1 LPRSSHQ
8 RGSCISF
15 SRTRCCALQCLSFVL
30 VLRATT
36 VTMATELEA
45 LRAELRAC
53 MVALQEQV
61 FERQRG
67 LEESLKDWIAAELAK
82 QKGEMARTLDQVE
95 DDRWQS
101 QNFSEQ
107 IALRL
112 ATLEKNL
119 SSLQNESQERSA
131 LPHLFAGVGRALTS
145 CGDDPSSSRG
155 PWQAEEQSPWRTL
168 SLQESSSF
176 VDARLSALEVS
187 VSGLD
192 NRGCTSLPQEQ
203 RLEGLDSRVEGLDSR
218 VSRMEARW
226 AQQCSLSSG
235 AVPASPGRKSE
246 LLLTSTRT
254 GGSHGSATR
263 ASQNSAGVS
272 ERSSNASQ
280 SKASQRLC
288 QVEPIDGSPS
298 PRVVGST

>member
-1 LPRSSHQ
+1 
-8 RGSCISF
+8 
-15 SRTRCCALQCLSFVL
+15 
-30 VLRATT
+30 
-36 VTMATELEA
+36 MAAEIEA
-45 LRAELRAC
+45 LRAELRAS
-53 MVALQEQV
+53 MVTLQEQV

-82 QKGEMARTLDQVE
+82 QKGETASTLEQLE

-112 ATLEKNL
+112 ATLEADL
-119 SSLQNESQERSA
+119 SSLQRESQERRA
-131 LPHLFAGVGRALTS
+131 LPHLFADVGRALTS

-155 PWQAEEQSPWRTL
+155 PCPAEEQSPWRTL

-187 VSGLD
+187 MSGLD
-192 NRGCTSLPQEQ
+192 NRGCTVLPQEQ

-218 VSRMEARW
+218 VSRIEARW

-235 AVPASPGRKSE
+235 AVPAPRGLQSDLP
-246 LLLTSTRT
+246 LTPTRS
-254 GGSHGSATR
+254 GGSHGSAAR
-263 ASQNSAGVS
+263 AGHYSAVAS

-280 SKASQRLC
+280 SRASQRLC

-298 PRVVGST
+298 PGRPRVVIGTT